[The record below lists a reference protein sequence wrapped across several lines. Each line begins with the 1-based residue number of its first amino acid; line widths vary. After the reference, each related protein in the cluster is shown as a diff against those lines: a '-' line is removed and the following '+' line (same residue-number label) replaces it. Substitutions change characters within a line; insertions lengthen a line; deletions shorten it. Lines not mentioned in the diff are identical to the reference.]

1 MQSNLEKGVN
11 NLISNINDVDSQ
23 VKKAANASD
32 KV

>member
-23 VKKAANASD
+23 VKKASNASD